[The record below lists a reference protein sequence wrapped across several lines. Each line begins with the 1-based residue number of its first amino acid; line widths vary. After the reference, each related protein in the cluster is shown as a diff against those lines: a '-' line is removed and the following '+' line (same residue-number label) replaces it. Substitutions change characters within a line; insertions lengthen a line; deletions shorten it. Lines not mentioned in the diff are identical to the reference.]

1 MDKLDTK
8 EIPEKPGIYIFKD
21 KFEEPLYVGKAKNL
35 RKRVPSY
42 FGQNTS
48 WKVKRLIN
56 EAFSVSFVVSQ
67 NEANALLAEYSF
79 IQEFKPKYNI
89 QFKDDKSYPYI
100 TITSDEW
107 PRVLVSRNINN
118 KNINF
123 GPFPFIGAAKRS
135 LDHLINIFPVR
146 TCNDTTFKNHQKMG
160 KPCLLY
166 EIEKCSGPCVNKVS
180 KTEYDVMLNNL
191 KEFYKGNSDHYIND
205 KILEMKSLSDSQKY
219 EEAQKIKNI
228 IKHLENAR
236 INQTLM
242 TSNEKNVDVIGIDIG
257 KYDVV
262 ITCLLIR
269 NGRITGEV
277 KRSFEPINVDEVEN
291 YLPQIITNLFE
302 ENSPSNEILISHE
315 FPLKETIQKQL
326 SDRWNKNI
334 KLLNPKRGWKKD
346 LLETALG
353 DAKELRRVS
362 DLKRR
367 TDLEF
372 RALSLEQLKNKLNL
386 KNIPYR
392 IEAYDISNLGDKYR
406 VGSMVVMEDGLT
418 KPSMYRKF
426 HIRSFKGQDDFRSI
440 EEVLFRRLKR
450 LNSEKEEDQSF
461 RRTPDLI
468 LIDGGKGQ
476 LSKAKS
482 VIDYFEM
489 NIDVIGLAKK
499 EEEIF
504 IPFTKDSVL
513 LNKNSEALFVLQ
525 NIRDEAHRF
534 AIKENRR
541 LRIKDLDLDNTLNIK
556 GVSKSSIL
564 DLIKNLKTLNK
575 LSTASLNELEKIINK
590 NEAKKV
596 FDYFNHSEI

>member
-42 FGQNTS
+42 FGQSTS

-56 EAFSVSFVVSQ
+56 EASSVSFVVSQ

-100 TITSDEW
+100 TITDDEW
-107 PRVLVSRNINN
+107 PRVLVSRNIN
-118 KNINF
+118 KSNINF

-146 TCNDTTFKNHQKMG
+146 TCNDNTFNNHKKNL

-166 EIEKCSGPCVNKVS
+166 EIDKCSGPCVDKVD
-180 KTEYDVMLNNL
+180 KAECEEMLINL
-191 KEFYKGNSDHYIND
+191 KEFYKGNSDNYINE
-205 KILEMKSLSDSQKY
+205 KTQEMKKFSDSQQY
-219 EEAQKIKNI
+219 EEAQKTKTI

-236 INQTLM
+236 ISQTLM

-277 KRSFEPINVDEVEN
+277 KRSFEPINTDEVEN
-291 YLPQIITNLFE
+291 YLPQIIINLFE
-302 ENSPSNEILISHE
+302 ENAPSNEILISHE

-326 SDRWNKNI
+326 SDKWSKKI
-334 KLLNPKRGWKKD
+334 VLLNPKRGWKKD

-367 TDLEF
+367 TAVSYTHLT
-372 RALSLEQLKNKLNL
+372 LPTK
-386 KNIPYR
+386 R
-392 IEAYDISNLGDKYR
+392 I
-406 VGSMVVMEDGLT
+406 V
-418 KPSMYRKF
+418 
-426 HIRSFKGQDDFRSI
+426 
-440 EEVLFRRLKR
+440 
-450 LNSEKEEDQSF
+450 
-461 RRTPDLI
+461 
-468 LIDGGKGQ
+468 
-476 LSKAKS
+476 
-482 VIDYFEM
+482 
-489 NIDVIGLAKK
+489 
-499 EEEIF
+499 
-504 IPFTKDSVL
+504 
-513 LNKNSEALFVLQ
+513 
-525 NIRDEAHRF
+525 
-534 AIKENRR
+534 
-541 LRIKDLDLDNTLNIK
+541 
-556 GVSKSSIL
+556 
-564 DLIKNLKTLNK
+564 
-575 LSTASLNELEKIINK
+575 
-590 NEAKKV
+590 
-596 FDYFNHSEI
+596 

>member
-205 KILEMKSLSDSQKY
+205 KTLEMKSLSDSQKY

-504 IPFTKDSVL
+504 IPFTKESVL

>member
-42 FGQNTS
+42 FGQSTS

-56 EAFSVSFVVSQ
+56 EAFSISFVVSQ

-100 TITSDEW
+100 TITNDEW
-107 PRVLVSRNINN
+107 PRVLVTRNINN

-123 GPFPFIGAAKRS
+123 GPFPFIGAARRS

-146 TCNDTTFKNHQKMG
+146 TCNDTTYKNHQKIG

-166 EIEKCSGPCVNKVS
+166 EIEKCSGPCVNKVNKS
-180 KTEYDVMLNNL
+180 EYDVMLNNL
-191 KEFYKGNSDHYIND
+191 KEFYKGNSDKYIHD
-205 KILEMKSLSDSQKY
+205 KTHEMRRLSDSQQY

-315 FPLKETIQKQL
+315 FPLKDTIQKQL

-386 KNIPYR
+386 KKIPFR

-418 KPSMYRKF
+418 KPSMYRRF

-450 LNSEKEEDQSF
+450 LNSEIEKDQSF

-482 VIDYFEM
+482 VIDYFGM
-489 NIDVIGLAKK
+489 KIDVIGLAKK

-504 IPFTKDSVL
+504 IPFTKESVV

-541 LRIKDLDLDNTLNIK
+541 LRIKDLDIDNILKIK

-564 DLIKNLKTLNK
+564 DLIKNLKTLNR
-575 LSTASLNELEKIINK
+575 LSNASLNELEKIIDK

-596 FDYFNHSEI
+596 YDYFNHSEL

>member
-1 MDKLDTK
+1 M
-8 EIPEKPGIYIFKD
+8 
-21 KFEEPLYVGKAKNL
+21 
-35 RKRVPSY
+35 
-42 FGQNTS
+42 
-48 WKVKRLIN
+48 
-56 EAFSVSFVVSQ
+56 
-67 NEANALLAEYSF
+67 
-79 IQEFKPKYNI
+79 
-89 QFKDDKSYPYI
+89 
-100 TITSDEW
+100 
-107 PRVLVSRNINN
+107 
-118 KNINF
+118 
-123 GPFPFIGAAKRS
+123 
-135 LDHLINIFPVR
+135 
-146 TCNDTTFKNHQKMG
+146 
-160 KPCLLY
+160 
-166 EIEKCSGPCVNKVS
+166 
-180 KTEYDVMLNNL
+180 
-191 KEFYKGNSDHYIND
+191 
-205 KILEMKSLSDSQKY
+205 
-219 EEAQKIKNI
+219 
-228 IKHLENAR
+228 
-236 INQTLM
+236 
-242 TSNEKNVDVIGIDIG
+242 EKNVDVIGIDIG

-277 KRSFEPINVDEVEN
+277 KRSFEPIKVDEVEN
-291 YLPQIITNLFE
+291 YLPQIIINLFE

-315 FPLKETIQKQL
+315 FPLKDTIQKQL

-426 HIRSFKGQDDFRSI
+426 HIRSFKGQDDFKSI
-440 EEVLFRRLKR
+440 EEVLYRRLKR

-461 RRTPDLI
+461 KRTPDLI

-504 IPFTKDSVL
+504 VPFNKKSVV

-534 AIKENRR
+534 AINENRR
-541 LRIKDLDLDNTLNIK
+541 LRIKDLDIDNILKIK

-564 DLIKNLKTLNK
+564 DLIKNLKTLNR
-575 LSTASLNELEKIINK
+575 LSNASLNELEKIINE

-596 FDYFNHSEI
+596 YDYFNHSEL

>member
-1 MDKLDTK
+1 LGDLFHSKHSIDKTLQK
-8 EIPEKPGIYIFKD
+8 KVENLPE
-21 KFEEPLYVGKAKNL
+21 
-35 RKRVPSY
+35 
-42 FGQNTS
+42 
-48 WKVKRLIN
+48 
-56 EAFSVSFVVSQ
+56 
-67 NEANALLAEYSF
+67 LLKTNVEL
-79 IQEFKPKYNI
+79 
-89 QFKDDKSYPYI
+89 
-100 TITSDEW
+100 
-107 PRVLVSRNINN
+107 VLGNHDIGCDI
-118 KNINF
+118 KNI
-123 GPFPFIGAAKRS
+123 K
-135 LDHLINIFPVR
+135 IF
-146 TCNDTTFKNHQKMG
+146 DIK
-160 KPCLLY
+160 
-166 EIEKCSGPCVNKVS
+166 
-180 KTEYDVMLNNL
+180 
-191 KEFYKGNSDHYIND
+191 
-205 KILEMKSLSDSQKY
+205 
-219 EEAQKIKNI
+219 KIKNI

-277 KRSFEPINVDEVEN
+277 KRSFEPIKVDEVEN
-291 YLPQIITNLFE
+291 YLPQIIINLFE

-315 FPLKETIQKQL
+315 FPLKDTIQKQL
-326 SDRWNKNI
+326 SDKWNKNI

-426 HIRSFKGQDDFRSI
+426 HIRSFKGQDDFKSI

-461 RRTPDLI
+461 RRNPDLI

-504 IPFTKDSVL
+504 IPFTK
-513 LNKNSEALFVLQ
+513 
-525 NIRDEAHRF
+525 
-534 AIKENRR
+534 
-541 LRIKDLDLDNTLNIK
+541 
-556 GVSKSSIL
+556 
-564 DLIKNLKTLNK
+564 
-575 LSTASLNELEKIINK
+575 
-590 NEAKKV
+590 
-596 FDYFNHSEI
+596 

>member
-42 FGQNTS
+42 FGQSTS

-56 EAFSVSFVVSQ
+56 EAFSISFVVSQ

-100 TITSDEW
+100 TITNEEW
-107 PRVLVSRNINN
+107 PRVLVTRNINN

-146 TCNDTTFKNHQKMG
+146 TCNDTTYKNHQKMG

-166 EIEKCSGPCVNKVS
+166 EIEKCSGPCVKKVS
-180 KTEYDVMLNNL
+180 KSEYDVMLNNL
-191 KEFYKGNSDHYIND
+191 KEFYKGNSDKYIHD
-205 KILEMKSLSDSQKY
+205 KTFEMKKLSDSQQY

-315 FPLKETIQKQL
+315 FPLKDTIQKQL

-362 DLKRR
+362 DLRRR

-386 KNIPYR
+386 KNIPFR

-406 VGSMVVMEDGLT
+406 VGSMVVMEDGLS

-426 HIRSFKGQDDFRSI
+426 HVRSFKGQDDYRSI

-450 LNSEKEEDQSF
+450 LNSEIEKDQSF

-482 VIDYFEM
+482 VIDYFGM
-489 NIDVIGLAKK
+489 KIDVIGLAKK

-504 IPFTKDSVL
+504 IPFTKKSVV

-541 LRIKDLDLDNTLNIK
+541 LRIKDLDIDNILKIK

-564 DLIKNLKTLNK
+564 DLIKNLKTLNR
-575 LSTASLNELEKIINK
+575 LSNASLNELEKIIDK

-596 FDYFNHSEI
+596 YDYFNHSEL

>member
-56 EAFSVSFVVSQ
+56 EAFSISFVVSQ

-166 EIEKCSGPCVNKVS
+166 EIEKCSGPCVNKVTKS
-180 KTEYDVMLNNL
+180 EYDVMLNNL

-205 KILEMKSLSDSQKY
+205 KTLEMKNLSDSQKY

-291 YLPQIITNLFE
+291 YLPQIIINLFE

-504 IPFTKDSVL
+504 IPFAKESVL

-575 LSTASLNELEKIINK
+575 LSNASLNELEKIISK

-596 FDYFNHSEI
+596 YDYFNHPEI